1 MCRRFFNKAM
11 TFIKSR
17 WENKEWNPSI
27 INYEISFLIELTIK
41 GTYIKNNE
49 HRPHKT
55 SLSIKVSLNFSLSL
69 ITKKAKETNAK
80 IKTETN
86 ISPIIMFVFL
96 NSMIESSE
104 GTNNNNIKPMPA
116 PIP

>member
-49 HRPHKT
+49 QRSHKP

-86 ISPIIMFVFL
+86 ISPIIMFVF
-96 NSMIESSE
+96 
-104 GTNNNNIKPMPA
+104 
-116 PIP
+116 